1 AAAGLYAA
9 AMSAYLHW
17 LAPRYDAVRGR
28 LKQELEALRAQ
39 YQDEARHR
47 RTPGILADLALGWR
61 YFLAFALDAGAINV
75 EEAEAYR
82 ERAGAGLTVMGQ
94 AQAEHQQAAEPT
106 AHFLRLL
113 CSAISSGRAHV
124 ASTAGGEPE
133 RPAAWGW
140 RDHATAR
147 GETAYLEW
155 KPQGRRVGWV

>member
-1 AAAGLYAA
+1 
-9 AMSAYLHW
+9 
-17 LAPRYDAVRGR
+17 
-28 LKQELEALRAQ
+28 
-39 YQDEARHR
+39 
-47 RTPGILADLALGWR
+47 
-61 YFLAFALDAGAINV
+61 INV

-133 RPAAWGW
+133 RPAACGW
-140 RDHATAR
+140 RGHATAR
-147 GETAYLEW
+147 GETAYLGW
-155 KPQGRRVGWV
+155 KPQGRRVGWVTGGALYLDPDASFAEAQQLAVDQGESLPVTSRTLGKRLHERKLLKSTEEGRGKLRCRRTVEGKRV